1 MTAPRAQ
8 WGSRLGFILAA
19 SGSAVGL
26 GNLWKFPYVTG
37 LNGGGVFIL
46 AYIVCVLLVGLPVM
60 SAEILIGRATQ
71 KSPVAAF
78 RELTHKGSFW
88 ILFGWLGVFA
98 AGSLLSYYSVIAG
111 WAMHYAYISVNGELG
126 AAGVDGVQTLF
137 GEVTQS
143 AGLNLFWHLAFMALT
158 IGVVLGGVAKGID
171 RWSRILMP
179 ALLIMLAGLAL
190 RAAFLPGFGEGLE
203 FAFGIRPEEFRP
215 ESLLAALG
223 QAFFSLSIGMGTML
237 TYGSY
242 LKRDDDIMGSS
253 IQISALDTFVA
264 LAASVVIFPIIFSFQ
279 NLEPGQGPGLLFASI
294 PTGMIQ
300 MPFSGVLLAV
310 FFFLLVF
317 AALTSAISLLEVPVS
332 FLIDRTGW
340 SRKKAAF
347 VAGVAIAIY
356 GIPSSQSYV
365 SDGFAPEFLD
375 KLDWLVSNVMFPLG
389 GIGIS
394 LFTGWRMNEALRH
407 DHFLSGSKYRVFYN
421 VWLTLLRFVVPVGIT
436 CVFLNAIGLI

>member
-1 MTAPRAQ
+1 MQAARAQ

-19 SGSAVGL
+19 AGSAVGL

-46 AYIVCVLLVGLPVM
+46 AYISCVILVGLPVM

-88 ILFGWLGVFA
+88 VSFGWLGVVA
-98 AGSLLSYYSVIAG
+98 ASSLLSYYAVIAG
-111 WAMHYAYISVNGELG
+111 WAMHYAYISVNGELVG
-126 AAGVDGVQTLF
+126 AGVDGVQTLF
-137 GEVTQS
+137 GDVV
-143 AGLNLFWHLAFMALT
+143 ANPALNVFWHIAFMALT

-179 ALLIMLAGLAL
+179 ALLIMLAGLVI

-203 FAFGIRPEEFRP
+203 FAFGIRPEEFKP

-242 LKRDDDIMGSS
+242 LQRDDDIMDSAV
-253 IQISALDTFVA
+253 QISALDTVVA
-264 LAASVVIFPIIFSFQ
+264 LAACVVIFPIIFSFAG
-279 NLEPGQGPGLLFASI
+279 LEPGQGPGLLFASI
-294 PTGMIQ
+294 PTGLIQ
-300 MPFSGVLLAV
+300 MPLSGVLLSV

-332 FLIDRTGW
+332 FLIDQLGW
-340 SRKKAAF
+340 SRAKAALI
-347 VAGVAIAIY
+347 AGVVITLY
-356 GIPSSQSYV
+356 GVPSALSYV
-365 SDGFAPEFLD
+365 DGSSMPNFLD
-375 KLDWLVSNVMFPLG
+375 KLDWLVSNVMFPIG

-394 LFTGWRMNEALRH
+394 LFAGWRMDNALRH
-407 DHFLSGSKYRVFYN
+407 DHFLSGSKYRFAYN
-421 VWLTLLRFVVPVGIT
+421 VWLTLLRFVVPVGIV